1 MNVYVGGDV
10 SKGYAD
16 FCLMD
21 GEGEILLEIQL
32 DDTRQGHSRMSE
44 LIRKCHRRVG
54 PEEELE
60 IALEATGGMEC
71 NWLDLFQELD
81 ESGDAELDVY
91 RFNPLV
97 IRRFTEQKLHTN
109 KTDEISARAL
119 ADYLRLGLAEKKA
132 AYSDEGP
139 DDGLK
144 TLSRKTQRMV
154 NQSVD
159 LKNELQALL
168 QRAHPELV
176 QYVRGHVSQWVLRL
190 IKQYPTPSEVVEAG
204 PETLTEIPYVTEEK
218 AKKVVEAARTSVAS
232 QTDEDTG
239 LTLSLI
245 AEDLLRLTGRIDR
258 LKERLWNRVR
268 DRRAPRL
275 IASIEGIGKW
285 SAAVLYC
292 EIGDI
297 TRFSSA
303 KKLIAYAGLDPQR
316 EESGDIACEKTISKQ
331 GNSHIRSALYG
342 CVTAAIRNS
351 TNPPVRDLYDR
362 LKQRGKHQKVAEVAC
377 MRKLLTI
384 VYGRK
389 GNNERFDPTYEKR
402 LKARQA
408 EKKSTGN
415 APAEQSPDQSFD
427 LSAPV
432 SRKEAK
438 ERRKASSPEKSVSSS
453 ARGQGAFLEEYHN
466 GESASEQT

>member
-1 MNVYVGGDV
+1 MNVYVDGDI

-81 ESGDAELDVY
+81 ESGDAELNVY

-109 KTDEISARAL
+109 KTDEISARTL

-144 TLSRKTQRMV
+144 TLARKTQRMV

-176 QYVRGHVSQWVLRL
+176 QYVRGRVSQWVLKWVLRL

-204 PETLTEIPYVTEEK
+204 PETLTEIPYVTSHMLQRRRPK
-218 AKKVVEAARTSVAS
+218 RSS
-232 QTDEDTG
+232 R
-239 LTLSLI
+239 
-245 AEDLLRLTGRIDR
+245 LL
-258 LKERLWNRVR
+258 
-268 DRRAPRL
+268 APR
-275 IASIEGIGKW
+275 W
-285 SAAVLYC
+285 
-292 EIGDI
+292 
-297 TRFSSA
+297 R
-303 KKLIAYAGLDPQR
+303 
-316 EESGDIACEKTISKQ
+316 
-331 GNSHIRSALYG
+331 
-342 CVTAAIRNS
+342 
-351 TNPPVRDLYDR
+351 
-362 LKQRGKHQKVAEVAC
+362 
-377 MRKLLTI
+377 
-384 VYGRK
+384 
-389 GNNERFDPTYEKR
+389 
-402 LKARQA
+402 ARQ
-408 EKKSTGN
+408 TRTPG
-415 APAEQSPDQSFD
+415 
-427 LSAPV
+427 
-432 SRKEAK
+432 
-438 ERRKASSPEKSVSSS
+438 
-453 ARGQGAFLEEYHN
+453 
-466 GESASEQT
+466 